1 MKVHQTLE
9 WLNLLSLGTKG
20 LKPHQQSVYN
30 QNQLQMT
37 THYCAILTLS
47 HQGAGCNCILSVS
60 RRCVWC
66 AARPPVLSLTQ
77 RHTAG
82 WGGGDKNRF
91 QKAGKPI
98 EVETAGRGGD
108 GWTACTV
115 YWECIEPPPPNPPLE
130 WVQEMV
136 LQGCQAEIPAKKL
149 KRGHKKKFLAEFW
162 LILPK
167 TGRKGAA
174 ENLYIVY

>member
-30 QNQLQMT
+30 QNLLQMT

-66 AARPPVLSLTQ
+66 AARQGKESRLLLVAFPSPSPIGGEKSDVSTLYSYVVWRHSGTAAGHTPYTQTGTGPAGWQVLLTQ
-77 RHTAG
+77 
-82 WGGGDKNRF
+82 
-91 QKAGKPI
+91 
-98 EVETAGRGGD
+98 TAGRGG
-108 GWTACTV
+108 GRLNCMYMYFVRPARMRSSV
-115 YWECIEPPPPNPPLE
+115 PLLEPGPP
-130 WVQEMV
+130 
-136 LQGCQAEIPAKKL
+136 
-149 KRGHKKKFLAEFW
+149 RFFW
-162 LILPK
+162 WY
-167 TGRKGAA
+167 
-174 ENLYIVY
+174 ENSE